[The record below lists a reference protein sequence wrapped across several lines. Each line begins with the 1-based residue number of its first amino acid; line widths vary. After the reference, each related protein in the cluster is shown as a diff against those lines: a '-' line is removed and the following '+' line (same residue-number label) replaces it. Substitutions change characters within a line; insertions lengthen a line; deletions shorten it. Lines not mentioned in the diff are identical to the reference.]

1 MFLGHFGL
9 GLAAKPAAPEVSLGA
24 LFAAAQFADLLWPT
38 LVLAGVEQVRVQPG
52 ITVVTPLD
60 FVSYPYSHSLLMLC
74 GWGVAFGAIYTAL
87 HRARPRAAI
96 TIALLVV
103 SHWVLDVVV
112 HRPDMPI
119 TPWGAERLGLGL
131 WNSVPGTL
139 AAEFA
144 LFGAGVALYVRST
157 RARTR
162 AGAFGFWLL
171 VGFLAIVYLAS
182 AFGPPPP
189 SATAVAWSA
198 QAMWLLVAWGYWV
211 DRSRKRTGI
220 RD

>member
-9 GLAAKPAAPEVSLGA
+9 GLAAKRAVPAVSLGA

-38 LVLAGVEQVRVQPG
+38 LVLIGVEQVRVQPG

-74 GWGVAFGAIYTAL
+74 VWGVAFGVIYMAL
-87 HRARPRAAI
+87 RRARPPVAI

-112 HRPDMPI
+112 HRPDLPI
-119 TPWGAERLGLGL
+119 TPWGSARLGLGL
-131 WNSVPGTL
+131 WNSLPGTL

-144 LFGAGVALYVRST
+144 IFGAGVALYARAT

-162 AGAFGFWLL
+162 GGTIGFWSLVALL
-171 VGFLAIVYLAS
+171 VIVYLAS
-182 AFGPPPP
+182 TFGPPPP
-189 SATAVAWSA
+189 SAAAVAWSA

-211 DRSRKRTGI
+211 DRSRRTEA